1 MKVDSINSIIFEV
14 SRSQNNIR
22 NIIIVV
28 DKRCNEGVV
37 HSFMP
42 LLNNEQ
48 QYFNLYP
55 HTLSETVVTS
65 YRSFPREMD
74 LNCFAFFILN
84 WKRSSRINFT
94 FLLHSQEQQNGCNNK
109 TADAFIFTEARDS
122 DSGYFTYTQNSR
134 CLGTNI
140 DGSLSL
146 MTISDTN
153 TKKCSFKHIKWPL
166 LRWKNMYSQ
175 IRCWFKTVA

>member
-1 MKVDSINSIIFEV
+1 MQGDTFWKTIAHKGNYFFFVGFTIVRVYKSTPNITKCIEVTSPSHVKYAMKVDSINSIIFEV

-55 HTLSETVVTS
+55 HTLSETIVTS

-74 LNCFAFFILN
+74 LNCFAFFIMGL
-84 WKRSSRINFT
+84 K
-94 FLLHSQEQQNGCNNK
+94 LEK
-109 TADAFIFTEARDS
+109 IFP
-122 DSGYFTYTQNSR
+122 N
-134 CLGTNI
+134 
-140 DGSLSL
+140 
-146 MTISDTN
+146 
-153 TKKCSFKHIKWPL
+153 
-166 LRWKNMYSQ
+166 
-175 IRCWFKTVA
+175 